1 MKSSDSR
8 SHSKRNQEAP
18 PLQFA
23 TLSPQITHHSIP
35 PSLPLPL
42 FLTLLC
48 TCFSFPQSF
57 STRKAPPAQGEEE
70 CNASHSKLHS
80 GSIKVQL
87 MLDRNSFGMTSTCG
101 ATAHTHTCTHAHIH
115 TCTRIHTHTHTRTH
129 THMHTNTHAHIHTC
143 IHTHKHTCTHTR
155 IHTHTHKHTN
165 TQTHTPIHI
174 YTYTHSYRQT
184 DRHTYTHTHVHI
196 YLHTH
201 ICKRPSPW
209 FRAAG
214 MRNIPGRRRHRSCRP
229 CGRTRRGSDGP
240 VGKDRHA
247 NGNIQ
252 NHVAEHVGKGGAP
265 PSPLCFYIGGG
276 EGRMAFCT
284 QQLLHK
290 SRETSRPEAAY

>member
-101 ATAHTHTCTHAHIH
+101 ATAHTHTHTHIH
-115 TCTRIHTHTHTRTH
+115 TYTHTHIHTYTHIHTHTHTHDLNLRCNRTH
-129 THMHTNTHAHIHTC
+129 THTHIHKYTNTHTHAH
-143 IHTHKHTCTHTR
+143 
-155 IHTHTHKHTN
+155 
-165 TQTHTPIHI
+165 
-174 YTYTHSYRQT
+174 
-184 DRHTYTHTHVHI
+184 
-196 YLHTH
+196 
-201 ICKRPSPW
+201 
-209 FRAAG
+209 
-214 MRNIPGRRRHRSCRP
+214 
-229 CGRTRRGSDGP
+229 
-240 VGKDRHA
+240 
-247 NGNIQ
+247 
-252 NHVAEHVGKGGAP
+252 
-265 PSPLCFYIGGG
+265 
-276 EGRMAFCT
+276 
-284 QQLLHK
+284 
-290 SRETSRPEAAY
+290 